1 MGTPQFAVESLKRIY
16 ESKNHEI
23 VGVVTATDKPA
34 GRGQKLSPSPIKEF
48 SVEHQLF
55 LMQPEKL
62 KSTSFLETLQ
72 SLKADIFVVVAF
84 RMLPEVV
91 WQMPKMGTVN
101 LHSSLLPQYRGAAP
115 INWAIINGE
124 TKTGVTTFFIEQKMD
139 MGNIIDQE
147 EVLID
152 ESMNAGTLHDKLMN
166 VGADLLLK
174 TLDSI
179 SNGNFKNI
187 PQQNLVKGEIK
198 EAFKI
203 FKETCKIDWNKDVTT
218 IHNLIRGL
226 SPYPSAYSLIQID
239 QEILSAKIFESQIIE
254 APHSLEIGN
263 TITDSKSYLHVG
275 CSSGTLSITSIQL
288 QGKSRLKI
296 SEFLNGVRGKSIR
309 FLN

>member
-1 MGTPQFAVESLKRIY
+1 MGTPHFAVESLKRIY

-34 GRGQKLSPSPIKEF
+34 GRGQKLTPSPIKEF
-48 SVEHQLF
+48 AIENQLF

-152 ESMNAGTLHDKLMN
+152 DSMNAGILHDKLMI

-187 PQQNLVKGEIK
+187 PQQNLEVGEIK

-203 FKETCKIDWNKDVTT
+203 FKETCKIDWNNDART
-218 IHNLIRGL
+218 IYNLIRGL
-226 SPYPSAYSLIQID
+226 SPYPAAFSTIYIN
-239 QEILSAKIFESQIIE
+239 QEELTAKIFETQIVQE
-254 APHSLEIGN
+254 NTKLEIGQ
-263 TITDSKSYLHVG
+263 TDTDGKSFLNVG
-275 CSSGTLSITSIQL
+275 CKQGTLSIKSIQL

-296 SEFLNGVRGKSIR
+296 TEFLNGVRGKTIHFTS
-309 FLN
+309 